1 MGGSGGVRTFILLI
15 NTYII
20 IISKLHYVVGMMLLA
35 FFFSPYYV
43 VDMTLLSFFLPF
55 LGFGGLGWA
64 NNVHPTTLP
73 FLVT

>member
-35 FFFSPYYV
+35 FFSPYYV